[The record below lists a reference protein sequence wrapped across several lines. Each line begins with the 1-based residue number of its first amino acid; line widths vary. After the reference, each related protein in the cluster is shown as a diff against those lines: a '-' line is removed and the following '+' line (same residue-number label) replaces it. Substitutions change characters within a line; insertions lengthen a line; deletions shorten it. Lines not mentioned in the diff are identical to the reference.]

1 MHPQVSKSA
10 MKMELKLY
18 GHTTKEA
25 FIAFDQ
31 VEVSNSVASVGS
43 SVDPVQMKTNSEL
56 QEKLRIPIKVTL
68 ENGKVT
74 SYTLDGE
81 ESIESKKIKR
91 TILRHLEVR
100 LDKKALQST
109 GQLSLPLTYNHT
121 VPTSVGNYSSHY
133 IITSSPNPD
142 FPKEKNVINITRTD
156 NYEVVPYLAYHIHH
170 NFEQQGCPGV
180 CKKDHV
186 ENRFSA
192 GCPAEFEPYHTPMK
206 KSFVQ
211 HHNLIK
217 YKDSV
222 IISIVQT
229 TETHVAD
236 IYDQNMEVAIN
247 SLIRYKDVS
256 ETPITEPTGQPT
268 QPDLD
273 DWSEETNEKELDD
286 HCKIVRAQDA
296 IPTVKKMLKEITQI
310 VLKSSIDG
318 DSKDIGEKLVFLQKA
333 LSVMRRKDLEVI
345 QKDIVPYESIKHA
358 TEEEKIKRQIWL
370 DTLPLIGSSESVT
383 YIVDLIKNNINKK
396 HNAFISFW
404 ECKSILEDLPMNIF
418 KPDDKTI
425 QSLSELLE
433 ALTDRT
439 KPGFGMYYSAAHM
452 AVARVIRNICAVSNG
467 IEVEVDNKP
476 NYLQML
482 LKETDDDYKNIG
494 CPKTDVKRFIM
505 DVTQKLKGNTDR
517 LKRIIYIDSLTQT
530 GLKSVIPIV
539 KPYVQG
545 YSISGETPSYVDFVR
560 SAAINAL
567 HNLVDKHSK
576 EIKDIVLPIYTNKT
590 EPPKIRTAAFGVFA
604 RSYPTLGDLQ
614 HVAEE
619 TWHEPSIEVGS
630 YVTSTLETLG
640 NSSIPC
646 DQLTASRIK
655 KVLPRIKRFAVGKH
669 HAQNVLTTIFDDIRG
684 FGIEH
689 VLEYT
694 PSNESFIPSTI
705 YAALG
710 YNADSLR
717 DFYYKYAINSQGF
730 NSFNIWDKVLEV
742 FSLHPAES
750 IPKQKESD
758 IFPQVKMADRATE
771 FWRFTIFQKL
781 FYSMSYYYMDDME
794 YPRGDLLDLLKDHI
808 KQFLTWERG
817 TIHGHIVKV
826 WMPSTFQSRSFVR
839 TLPYPV
845 QFEMKNPMLLS
856 LKLDI
861 KQKNNGFSADI
872 HPSLYHSMLY
882 SNGMLNLGDCKH
894 VGVYHETKIATTYPV
909 KITVAVEEGK
919 YHVSYSF
926 PELPKKVFVYH
937 SEAGT
942 YTTKHNLE
950 AQPTT
955 TEKRVIR
962 TIPSSFV
969 RNSTFGVV
977 GFPLFRSDILTED
990 ISLGYEQVPRNIKEA
1005 LDQTIEDFL
1014 NPGWR
1019 RKTVEISRI
1028 PDSIFWPPKTEV
1040 KMHITLQHEF
1050 IKSTSKSNFDF
1061 FKKFTIDEV
1070 SEKNITSEEN
1080 LLKEE
1085 IKKLSHVYDSLT
1097 ISVEQKVS
1105 DKDTNTAYLHV
1116 AHKRTLDGYYHH
1128 VHMNATAKVHG
1139 LPLGAT
1145 SNFIAMYF
1153 DRPNELKYSE
1163 DHYGQQKGIIVGSI
1177 RLQDKPYVTAK
1188 VILKYKSLEEH
1199 LNKGLQK
1206 PLPSKYFYPETH
1218 EECLEDV
1225 KKGKVHSVAC
1235 IKAIKEH
1242 AIYNRMKI
1250 HLFWGEDVQ
1259 EIPILRDILHKVD
1272 IAIKHAFFNH
1282 LSVKRIN
1289 SIIPNYIN
1297 VDVTYIDKLTDKP
1310 VVDVVVRKPSEILKF
1325 YKVDPSFIQPISSI
1339 YSVPETYVQ
1348 YHTNNTYPATCTL
1361 MKNSVRTYDLKT
1373 IHLVRRETC
1382 SYILSTHCVRHKKF
1396 AVIVKID
1403 PRHPES
1409 KEVHLHIGTHSVVL
1423 TPGKE
1428 WEYEIQYDDKPQTIQ
1443 YLSEVMLHE
1452 TEKIYAVVKKP
1463 MDGHAFIEIHGE
1475 KAGIKVTYDGEHVK
1489 IQVHPRYKGELCGL
1503 CSEFDGEIVRELRG
1517 PDRCLYS
1524 NIYDYGNSCALGN
1537 CYKSKP
1543 EHPHICDTPI
1553 YRRMP
1558 SEDIDEISRQE
1569 EYEPKVKR
1577 NKVLPKDDKLC
1588 FSTRPLPACE
1598 SQDVIK
1604 VKESKEVE
1612 FHCLPK
1618 SDRLARKLVS
1628 ESKRR
1633 ILGELETK
1641 EVDVIL
1647 KVDYPKL
1654 CAIQ

>member
-1 MHPQVSKSA
+1 MQ
-10 MKMELKLY
+10 E
-18 GHTTKEA
+18 HT
-25 FIAFDQ
+25 
-31 VEVSNSVASVGS
+31 G
-43 SVDPVQMKTNSEL
+43 
-56 QEKLRIPIKVTL
+56 R
-68 ENGKVT
+68 
-74 SYTLDGE
+74 
-81 ESIESKKIKR
+81 
-91 TILRHLEVR
+91 
-100 LDKKALQST
+100 
-109 GQLSLPLTYNHT
+109 
-121 VPTSVGNYSSHY
+121 
-133 IITSSPNPD
+133 SPN
-142 FPKEKNVINITRTD
+142 E
-156 NYEVVPYLAYHIHH
+156 Y
-170 NFEQQGCPGV
+170 
-180 CKKDHV
+180 
-186 ENRFSA
+186 
-192 GCPAEFEPYHTPMK
+192 
-206 KSFVQ
+206 
-211 HHNLIK
+211 
-217 YKDSV
+217 
-222 IISIVQT
+222 
-229 TETHVAD
+229 
-236 IYDQNMEVAIN
+236 
-247 SLIRYKDVS
+247 
-256 ETPITEPTGQPT
+256 
-268 QPDLD
+268 
-273 DWSEETNEKELDD
+273 
-286 HCKIVRAQDA
+286 
-296 IPTVKKMLKEITQI
+296 
-310 VLKSSIDG
+310 
-318 DSKDIGEKLVFLQKA
+318 
-333 LSVMRRKDLEVI
+333 
-345 QKDIVPYESIKHA
+345 
-358 TEEEKIKRQIWL
+358 
-370 DTLPLIGSSESVT
+370 
-383 YIVDLIKNNINKK
+383 
-396 HNAFISFW
+396 
-404 ECKSILEDLPMNIF
+404 F

-545 YSISGETPSYVDFVR
+545 YNKRHRPP
-560 SAAINAL
+560 
-567 HNLVDKHSK
+567 
-576 EIKDIVLPIYTNKT
+576 DIYQQN

-689 VLEYT
+689 VLQFT

-750 IPKQKESD
+750 IPKQKD
-758 IFPQVKMADRATE
+758 PIF
-771 FWRFTIFQKL
+771 
-781 FYSMSYYYMDDME
+781 
-794 YPRGDLLDLLKDHI
+794 
-808 KQFLTWERG
+808 
-817 TIHGHIVKV
+817 
-826 WMPSTFQSRSFVR
+826 
-839 TLPYPV
+839 
-845 QFEMKNPMLLS
+845 S
-856 LKLDI
+856 L
-861 KQKNNGFSADI
+861 
-872 HPSLYHSMLY
+872 SLYHSMLY

-990 ISLGYEQVPRNIKEA
+990 ISFGYEQVPRNIKEA

-1070 SEKNITSEEN
+1070 SEKNIISEEN

-1085 IKKLSHVYDSLT
+1085 IKKFGHVYDSLS

-1105 DKDTNTAYLHV
+1105 DQVTNTAYLHV
-1116 AHKRTLDGYYHH
+1116 AYKRTLEGFIHH
-1128 VHMNATAKVHG
+1128 VGVNATAKVYG

-1218 EECLEDV
+1218 EECLEDM

-1250 HLFWGEDVQ
+1250 HLFWGEDIQ
-1259 EIPILRDILHKVD
+1259 DTPIVRDILHKVD

-1282 LSVKRIN
+1282 LSVERN
-1289 SIIPNYIN
+1289 YCVIPHYIN

-1310 VVDVVVRKPSEILKF
+1310 VVDVVLQKPSETLKF
-1325 YKVDPSFIQPISSI
+1325 YKVDPTFIQPISSI

-1409 KEVHLHIGTHSVVL
+1409 KEVHLHIGRHSVVL

-1443 YLSEVMLHE
+1443 YLAEVMLHE

-1524 NIYDYGNSCALGN
+1524 SIYDYGNSCALGN

-1558 SEDIDEISRQE
+1558 SEDIDEISRQ

-1641 EVDVIL
+1641 EVDITVE
-1647 KVDYPKL
+1647 VDYPKL